1 MNRQP
6 FPILYT
12 NRLVLDELRDDDHE
26 AIYHIF
32 SDKEAMALYDME
44 RLTKA
49 EEGLDIVNFL
59 RNKFATN
66 SGIRWAIRE
75 ISPSRKSSKLIGT
88 CGFNN
93 WVAYDHSAII
103 GYELAPEFW
112 GKGYAT
118 EAIHKIISA
127 AYNDELQIHVN
138 RIEASVVPS
147 NIGSE
152 KVLKKNGFMFEGR
165 LREKAFWNNQYQDMN
180 LFALIKSHF
189 LKT

>member
-1 MNRQP
+1 
-6 FPILYT
+6 PILYT
-12 NRLVLDELRDDDHE
+12 SRLVLDELRDDDHE

-32 SDKEAMALYDME
+32 SDKKAMALYDME
-44 RLTKA
+44 RLTKP
-49 EEGLDIVNFL
+49 EEGLDIINFL
-59 RNKFATN
+59 RNKFTTN

-75 ISPSRKSSKLIGT
+75 ISPSRQSSKLIGT

-112 GKGYAT
+112 CKGYAT

-138 RIEASVVPS
+138 RIEASVVPG
-147 NIGSE
+147 NIASE
-152 KVLKKNGFMFEGR
+152 KVLKKNGFIFEGR
-165 LREKAFWNNQYQDMN
+165 LREKAFWDNQYQDMN

-189 LKT
+189 LKA

>member
-1 MNRQP
+1 MSLKQ
-6 FPILYT
+6 FPKLYT
-12 NRLVLDELRDDDHE
+12 SRLILDELRDEDHNE
-26 AIYHIF
+26 IYRIF
-32 SDKEAMALYDME
+32 SDQKAMALYDME
-44 RLTKA
+44 RLTKP
-49 EEGLDIVNFL
+49 EEGLEIINFL
-59 RNKFATN
+59 HNKFASG

-75 ISPSRKSSKLIGT
+75 ASPSSRPSKLIGT

-103 GYELAPEFW
+103 GYELASEFW

-118 EAIHKIISA
+118 EAINKVIST

-138 RIEASVVPS
+138 RIEASVVPG

-152 KVLKKNGFMFEGR
+152 KVLKKNGFIFEGR
-165 LREKAFWNNQYQDMN
+165 LREKAYWDKKYQDMN

-189 LKT
+189 IKA

>member
-1 MNRQP
+1 MRP
-6 FPILYT
+6 KLFPNLYS
-12 NRLVLDELRDDDHE
+12 NRLVLDEVREDDTD
-26 AIYHIF
+26 AIYDIF
-32 SDKEAMALYDME
+32 SNPKAMSLYDME
-44 RLTKA
+44 RLTKP
-49 EEGLDIVNFL
+49 EEASDIVDFL
-59 RNKFATN
+59 RNKFTHN

-75 ISPSRKSSKLIGT
+75 ASAPGKSSPLIGT

-127 AYNDELQIHVN
+127 AYNDELQIHIN
-138 RIEASVVPS
+138 RIEASVVPG

-152 KVLKKNGFMFEGR
+152 KVLKKNGFIFEGR
-165 LREKAFWNNQYQDMN
+165 LHEKAFWDDQYQDMN
-180 LFALIKSHF
+180 LFALIKSRF
-189 LKT
+189 LKS